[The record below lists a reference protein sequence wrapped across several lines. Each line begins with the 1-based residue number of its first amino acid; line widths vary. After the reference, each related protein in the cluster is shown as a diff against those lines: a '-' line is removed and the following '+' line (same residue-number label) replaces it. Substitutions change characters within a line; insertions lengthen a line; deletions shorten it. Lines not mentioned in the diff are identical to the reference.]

1 MIRKIKIPFMR
12 FFSLLLMLAFFP
24 APVLA
29 EETLRVLAWPG
40 YADPD
45 LVQAFEQRYKVRVEV
60 TLVGSDDAM
69 WERLLTRQGGDFD
82 VFAVN
87 TAELQRYIDSGI
99 SIPLAP
105 ANIPNTAKQLPRF
118 RDLSAIPGITRKG
131 AVYAIPYTY
140 SEMGLIYDRKAFK
153 TPPDS
158 FASMWDKRFKGRVLA
173 HQGSTHNFSLAAM
186 VLGLKSPFH
195 IAGTDFRRVS
205 RHLVELRRNV
215 LAFYGQPEEATELFM
230 QNRIVLLFANYG
242 SQQVRMLQKAG
253 ADIGYVIPREGALA
267 WLDCWSLTRGVKN
280 RKLAEAWID
289 YTLEVPVS
297 RALTERQGLS
307 NTLEDPP
314 AVHNADKIIWL
325 QQVEDV
331 ARRASLW
338 DKINSGDMP
347 ERF

>member
-1 MIRKIKIPFMR
+1 MTRKTLFMR

-24 APVLA
+24 APAVA
-29 EETLRVLAWPG
+29 EEILRVLAWPG

-45 LVQAFEQRYKVRVEV
+45 LVQAFEQRYRVKVEV
-60 TLVGSDDAM
+60 TLISSDDVM
-69 WERLLTRQGGDFD
+69 WDRLSIRRGADFD

-118 RDLSAIPGITRKG
+118 RDLPAIPGITRNG

-153 TPPDS
+153 IPPDS
-158 FASMWDKRFKGRVLA
+158 FAAMWDKRFKGRVLA
-173 HQGSTHNFSLAAM
+173 YQGSEHNFSLAAM
-186 VLGLKSPFH
+186 VLGMKDPFH

-215 LAFYGQPEEATELFM
+215 LSFYSEPEEATQLFM
-230 QNRIVLLFANYG
+230 QNRIALLFANYG
-242 SQQVRMLQKAG
+242 TQQVTMLRKAG
-253 ADIGYVIPREGALA
+253 ADVGYAIPREGALA
-267 WLDCWSLTRGVKN
+267 WLDCWSMTRGAKN
-280 RKLAEAWID
+280 PRLVEEWIN
-289 YTLEVPVS
+289 YTLEAPVS
-297 RALTERQGLS
+297 HALTERQGLS
-307 NTLEDPP
+307 NTLENPP
-314 AVHNADKIIWL
+314 TLHKNDKIIWL
-325 QQVEDV
+325 RQVED
-331 ARRASLW
+331 AAKRTALW
-338 DKINSGDMP
+338 DKIISGDLP

>member
-1 MIRKIKIPFMR
+1 VIRKISSMR
-12 FFSLLLMLAFFP
+12 FYSLLLMLAFFP
-24 APVLA
+24 GSVLA

-45 LVQAFEQRYKVRVEV
+45 LVQAFEQRYKVKVEV
-60 TLVGSDDAM
+60 TLISSDDAM
-69 WERLLTRQGGDFD
+69 WERLSTRQGGDFD

-99 SIPLAP
+99 SIPLTP

-118 RDLSAIPGITRKG
+118 RDLSAIPGIARNG
-131 AVYAIPYTY
+131 ATYAIPYTY
-140 SEMGLIYDRKAFK
+140 SEMGLIYDRKIFK

-158 FASMWDKRFKGRVLA
+158 FSVMWDKRYKGRVLA
-173 HQGSTHNFSLAAM
+173 YQASEHNFSLVAM
-186 VLGLKSPFH
+186 VLGLKSPFY
-195 IAGTDFRRVS
+195 IAEADFKRAS

-215 LAFYGQPEEATELFM
+215 LSFYSQPEEATELFM
-230 QNRIVLLFANYG
+230 QNRIALLFANYG

-253 ADIGYVIPREGALA
+253 ADIGYVIPKEGALA

-289 YTLEVPVS
+289 YTLEAPVS
-297 RALTERQGLS
+297 RALTERQGLP
-307 NTLEDPP
+307 NTLEDL
-314 AVHNADKIIWL
+314 ATVHAADKIIWL
-325 QQVEDV
+325 QRVEDV

-338 DKINSGDMP
+338 NKIISGDVP

>member
-1 MIRKIKIPFMR
+1 MIHNISFMR

-24 APVLA
+24 APALA
-29 EETLRVLAWPG
+29 EEALRVLAWPG

-45 LVQAFEQRYKVRVEV
+45 LVQTFEQRYNVKVEV
-60 TLVGSDDAM
+60 TLISSDDAM
-69 WERLLTRQGGDFD
+69 WERLSTRQGGDFD

-99 SIPLAP
+99 SIPLTP

-118 RDLSAIPGITRKG
+118 RDLSAIPGVTRKD

-140 SEMGLIYDRKAFK
+140 SEMGLIYDRKSFK

-173 HQGSTHNFSLAAM
+173 YQGSVHNFSLAAM
-186 VLGLKSPFH
+186 VLGLESPFH
-195 IAGTDFRRVS
+195 IAGTDFSWVS

-215 LAFYGQPEEATELFM
+215 LSFYSQPEEAAELFM
-230 QNRIVLLFANYG
+230 QNRIALLFANYG
-242 SQQVRMLQKAG
+242 SQQVSMLQKAG
-253 ADIGYVIPREGALA
+253 ADIGYVIPKEGALA
-267 WLDCWSLTRGVKN
+267 WLDCWSLTRGAKN
-280 RKLAEAWID
+280 RKLAEAWIN
-289 YTLEVPVS
+289 YMLEAPVS
-297 RALTERQGLS
+297 RALTERQGLP

-314 AVHNADKIIWL
+314 TVHRADKIIWL
-325 QQVEDV
+325 EQVEDV

-338 DKINSGDMP
+338 DRIISGDVP